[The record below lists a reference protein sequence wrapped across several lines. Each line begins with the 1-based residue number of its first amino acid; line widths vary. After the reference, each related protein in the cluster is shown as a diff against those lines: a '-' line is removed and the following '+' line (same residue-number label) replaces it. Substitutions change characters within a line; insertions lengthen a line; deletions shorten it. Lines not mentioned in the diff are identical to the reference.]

1 MILTNAQ
8 KSVLKG
14 LAQRLDAALK
24 VGKHGLTEPF
34 LRSVDEALEH
44 RELVKVRFDGFKDQ
58 KKELMPQLAERTK
71 SLLIMRVGHVAVLFR
86 RNPDPARQKIAF

>member
-1 MILTNAQ
+1 MTNEQ
-8 KSVLKG
+8 KRTLKS
-14 LAQRLDAALK
+14 LAQVLDASLK
-24 VGKHGLTEPF
+24 VGKHGLTESF
-34 LRSVDEALEH
+34 LQSVDEALEL

-58 KKELMPQLAERTK
+58 KKKLMPQMAERTN